1 MAEASAETRS
11 RGEQFICIHT
21 GVWYH
26 FRGTRVSSQCCL
38 IWDRLYRG
46 VLRGDLST
54 SGPAVEDHTGLHRAF
69 KVVLDIS
76 VQLSESH
83 LRLIL
88 CTEGGQMK
96 EAVMHYSMSKLCSED
111 WSSGTRFPTQRIT
124 LEKNQRKYYRLY
136 QLKHSVLTCSF
147 YSGNS
152 HI

>member
-1 MAEASAETRS
+1 MWLGQVLKQDLKES
-11 RGEQFICIHT
+11 QFICIHT

-38 IWDRLYRG
+38 IWHRLYRG

-54 SGPAVEDHTGLHRAF
+54 SGPALQDHTGLHRAF
-69 KVVLDIS
+69 KMVLDIS

-96 EAVMHYSMSKLCSED
+96 EVVMYYSRESFAVKIGPAGQD
-111 WSSGTRFPTQRIT
+111 FPHKE
-124 LEKNQRKYYRLY
+124 L
-136 QLKHSVLTCSF
+136 H
-147 YSGNS
+147 
-152 HI
+152 